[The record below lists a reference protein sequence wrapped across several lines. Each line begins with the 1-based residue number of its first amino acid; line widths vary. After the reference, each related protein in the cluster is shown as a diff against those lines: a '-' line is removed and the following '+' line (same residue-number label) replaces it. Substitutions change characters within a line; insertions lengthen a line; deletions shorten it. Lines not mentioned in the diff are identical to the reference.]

1 MVISVTFCVMVI
13 VFVVYDV
20 LVQRRNAKLIQNAAQ
35 SNAIVSSM
43 FPSQIR
49 DRLIGSSAGQTG
61 AKSLKSYMKA
71 PNAAKLE
78 SSAVDDSKPLA
89 DLFLAT
95 TVLFADIVG
104 FTAWSST
111 REPPHVFRLLET
123 IYSAFDKIA
132 ERRRVFKVETVGDC
146 CKCTQ
151 IHNESSMFDD
161 TAHIFSSCF
170 NCCRCCRCCKSV
182 PWH

>member
-95 TVLFADIVG
+95 FELA
-104 FTAWSST
+104 
-111 REPPHVFRLLET
+111 T
-123 IYSAFDKIA
+123 IYFVLLYHLEKRPAA
-132 ERRRVFKVETVGDC
+132 LYGLAV
-146 CKCTQ
+146 
-151 IHNESSMFDD
+151 
-161 TAHIFSSCF
+161 
-170 NCCRCCRCCKSV
+170 SV
-182 PWH
+182 AALV